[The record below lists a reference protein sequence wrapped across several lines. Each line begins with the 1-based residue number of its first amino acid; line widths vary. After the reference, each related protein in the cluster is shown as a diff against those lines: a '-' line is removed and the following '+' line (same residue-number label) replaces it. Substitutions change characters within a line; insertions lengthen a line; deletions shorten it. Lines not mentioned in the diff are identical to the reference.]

1 MLIRNFLKEQ
11 KKTSRNWLQVAI
23 GLGLCSSLLLIL
35 QAWFLANIINS
46 VIFEQARLYHV
57 QGWLWLMLIIFIIR
71 AFLTWASSHASF
83 LAAAKIKIHLRD
95 RLHRHIQAIG
105 PVQSGREHSGANVNM
120 LVDGIEALENYY
132 AQYLPAISFVVLIP
146 PAILIIIFPL
156 DWISGLVLLITA
168 PIIPFFMIMIGRGA
182 EKLNKKQW
190 RQLARMSSHFLD
202 TIQGL
207 TTLKI
212 FNASRRE
219 AAMIAKVSDEYREN
233 TMSVLR
239 VAFLSSLL
247 LEFFSSIGIAMV
259 AVLIG
264 FRLLHG
270 DMTFL
275 LGFFVLILAPDFYL
289 PLRNMGTH
297 YHARMDGIGAAEQ
310 MVKILSIPVPVL
322 QQKTDQTSLNND
334 PYFLPVKK
342 QGLAIT
348 FKNISFAYEK
358 GRPALSEFNLNI
370 ETGQRVALI
379 GESGAGKTTVINL
392 LLGFVRTLTGR
403 ILINNHDLTK
413 IPLDIWRQQI
423 AWLPQRP
430 YLFHGSIA
438 DNIRMGKRAASQTEI
453 ETAAR
458 LANCDEF
465 IEKMADGYQSHIG
478 EQGLGLSGG
487 QIQRIALARA
497 FLKDAPLLVLDEA
510 AANLDRHSEQ
520 LIEKS
525 IDLLAGNRT
534 VIIIAH
540 RLHTI
545 EKAEKIVVMEQG
557 KIIATGSHQQLEAES
572 QTYRQMIDNYNKTFV
587 ISQSIP

>member
-1 MLIRNFLKEQ
+1 MITRNFLKEQ
-11 KKTSRNWLQVAI
+11 KKTSSHWLRTAI

-35 QAWFLANIINS
+35 QAWFLANVINS
-46 VIFEQARLYHV
+46 VIFEQAKLYHI
-57 QGWLWLMLIIFIIR
+57 QGWLWLMLIIFIVR
-71 AFLTWASSHASF
+71 AFLTWASNHAAF
-83 LAAAKIKIHLRD
+83 QAAAKIKLHLRD
-95 RLHRHIQAIG
+95 RIHRHIQAVG
-105 PVQSGREHSGANVNM
+105 PVHSGREHSGANVNI

-132 AQYLPAISFVVLIP
+132 ALYLPAISFVVLIP
-146 PAILIIIFPL
+146 PAILIIIFPI

-190 RQLARMSSHFLD
+190 RKLSRMSSHFLD

-219 AAMIAKVSDEYREN
+219 AEMIAKVSDEYREH

-247 LEFFSSIGIAMV
+247 LEFFSSIGIALV

-275 LGFFVLILAPDFYL
+275 AGFFVLILAPDFYL

-310 MVKILSIPVPVL
+310 MVKILAIPVSG
-322 QQKTDQTSLNND
+322 DRG
-334 PYFLPVKK
+334 
-342 QGLAIT
+342 QGTGDRIVSASHSVYLSSGTGMAIT
-348 FKNISFAYEK
+348 FKNITFSYEK
-358 GRPALSEFNLNI
+358 DRPALSGFNLNI
-370 ETGQRVALI
+370 QAGERVALI
-379 GESGAGKTTVINL
+379 GESGAGKSTVVNL
-392 LLGFVRTLTGR
+392 LLGFVQSKEGK
-403 ILINNHDLTK
+403 IFINNHDLST
-413 IPLDIWRQQI
+413 IPLVRWREQI

-430 YLFHGSIA
+430 YLFHGTIA
-438 DNIRMGKRAASQTEI
+438 DNIRMGKHGATEEEI
-453 ETAAR
+453 KDAAR

-465 IEKMADGYQSHIG
+465 IEKMADGYLSHTG
-478 EQGLGLSGG
+478 EGGLGLSGG

-497 FLKDAPLLVLDEA
+497 FLKDAPLLILDEA
-510 AANLDRHSEQ
+510 AANLGRHSEE

-525 IDLLAGNRT
+525 IDLLAKDRT

-545 EKAEKIVVMEQG
+545 ERAEQIVVMEQG
-557 KIIATGSHQQLEAES
+557 RIIAAGSHRQLAEGS
-572 QTYRQMIDNYNKTFV
+572 NVYRQMTSSYKETIV
-587 ISQSIP
+587 IS

>member
-11 KKTSRNWLQVAI
+11 KKTSRHWLQAAI
-23 GLGLCSSLLLIL
+23 GLGVCSSLLLIL
-35 QAWFLANIINS
+35 QAWFLANVINS
-46 VIFEQARLYHV
+46 VIFEEAELSHV

-71 AFLTWASSHASF
+71 AFLTWASSRASF
-83 LAAAKIKIHLRD
+83 RAAAKIKLHLRD
-95 RLHRHIQAIG
+95 RLHRHIQALG
-105 PVQSGREHSGANVNM
+105 PVHSGREHSGANVNI

-132 AQYLPAISFVVLIP
+132 AHYLPAISFVVLIP

-168 PIIPFFMIMIGRGA
+168 PIIPLFMIMIGRGA

-190 RQLARMSSHFLD
+190 RKLARMSSHFLD

-219 AAMIAKVSDEYREN
+219 AAMIAKVSDEYREH

-247 LEFFSSIGIAMV
+247 LEFFSSIGIAIV
-259 AVLIG
+259 AVLVG

-275 LGFFVLILAPDFYL
+275 AGFFVLILAPDFYL

-310 MVKILSIPVPVL
+310 MVKMLAIPLSEDRG
-322 QQKTDQTSLNND
+322 QKTEDRIVSASHLV
-334 PYFLPVKK
+334 YLPSDT
-342 QGLAIT
+342 GLAIT
-348 FKNISFAYEK
+348 FKNITFAYEK
-358 GRPALSEFNLNI
+358 DRPALSEFNLNI
-370 ETGQRVALI
+370 EAGERVALI
-379 GESGAGKTTVINL
+379 GESGAGKSTVINL
-392 LLGFVRTLTGR
+392 LLGFVQAGEGN
-403 ILINNHDLTK
+403 IFINDHELSR
-413 IPLDIWRQQI
+413 IPLSRWREQI

-438 DNIRMGKRAASQTEI
+438 DNIRMGKHGATEQEI
-453 ETAAR
+453 KDAAR

-465 IEKMADGYQSHIG
+465 IEKMGDGYQSHIG

-497 FLKDAPLLVLDEA
+497 FLKDAPLLILDEA
-510 AANLDRHSEQ
+510 AANLDKHSEQ

-525 IDLLAGNRT
+525 IDLLAQNRT
-534 VIIIAH
+534 VIIVAH
-540 RLHTI
+540 RLNTI
-545 EKAEKIVVMEQG
+545 EKVEQIVVMEQG
-557 KIIATGSHQQLEAES
+557 GIIATGSHRQLEDES
-572 QTYRQMIDNYNKTFV
+572 HAYRQMISNYQETLV
-587 ISQSIP
+587 IS

>member
-1 MLIRNFLKEQ
+1 MITRKFLQEQ
-11 KKTSRNWLQVAI
+11 KKTSSQWLRIAI

-35 QAWFLANIINS
+35 QAWFLANVINS
-46 VIFEQARLYHV
+46 VIFEQAKLYHI
-57 QGWLWLMLIIFIIR
+57 QGWLWLMLIVFIVR
-71 AFLTWASSHASF
+71 AFLTWASNHASF
-83 LAAAKIKIHLRD
+83 QAAAKIKLHLRD
-95 RLHRHIQAIG
+95 RIHRHIQAIG
-105 PVQSGREHSGANVNM
+105 PVHSARERSGANVNI

-132 AQYLPAISFVVLIP
+132 ARYLPAISFVVLVP

-156 DWISGLVLLITA
+156 DWISGLVLLMTA

-190 RQLARMSSHFLD
+190 RTMARMSSHFLD

-219 AAMIAKVSDEYREN
+219 AAVIAKVSDEYRGH

-247 LEFFSSIGIAMV
+247 LEFFSSIGIALV

-275 LGFFVLILAPDFYL
+275 AGFFVLILAPDFYL

-310 MVKILSIPVPVL
+310 MVKILAVPVPVSK
-322 QQKTDQTSLNND
+322 QNSLKGGSD
-334 PYFLPVKK
+334 FPAITGQSLS
-342 QGLAIT
+342 IT
-348 FKNISFAYEK
+348 FKNINFAYEK
-358 GRPALSEFNLNI
+358 DRPALSGFNLSI
-370 ETGQRVALI
+370 LAGQRVALI
-379 GESGAGKTTVINL
+379 GESGAGKSTVINL
-392 LLGFVRTLTGR
+392 LLGFVQTGTGK
-403 ILINNHDLTK
+403 IFINNHDLST
-413 IPLDIWRQQI
+413 IPLARWREQI

-430 YLFHGSIA
+430 YLFHGTIA
-438 DNIRMGKRAASQTEI
+438 DNIRMGKSGATEQEI
-453 ETAAR
+453 KEAAR

-465 IEKMADGYQSHIG
+465 IEEMVNGYQSHIG

-487 QIQRIALARA
+487 QIQRVALARA
-497 FLKDAPLLVLDEA
+497 FLKDAPLLILDEA

-525 IDLLAGNRT
+525 IELLAKDRT

-545 EKAEKIVVMEQG
+545 GRAKQIVVMEQG
-557 KIIATGSHQQLEAES
+557 RILASGSHRLLMEESRAYRDMINNYKKIIE
-572 QTYRQMIDNYNKTFV
+572 
-587 ISQSIP
+587 IPQPVP